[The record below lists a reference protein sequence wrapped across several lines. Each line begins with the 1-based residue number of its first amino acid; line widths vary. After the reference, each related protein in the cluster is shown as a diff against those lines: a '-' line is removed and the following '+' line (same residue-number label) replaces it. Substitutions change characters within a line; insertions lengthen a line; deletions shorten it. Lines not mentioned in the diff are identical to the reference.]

1 MFRISLL
8 DFSNIEQYSYYM
20 KKIFSYCIFLF
31 AFLFAL
37 TSCVHSTRYI
47 EKNYE
52 QNVQRLKNCAPY
64 TTESV
69 SIQKQ
74 NLVDEQ
80 RAQQIRSYFKANTA
94 LDLDALAASEK
105 STWEKSVE
113 LAVFIAKNIPH
124 DNQKTPVENRNAITL
139 WEYSRVT
146 PTGFNCRYHSILLSE
161 LLLSIGIKNSFVT
174 CLPYDK
180 NDGDCHVVNI
190 VWLPELSKWAMIDS
204 DMFEYVTN
212 DQGDLLSLQEM
223 RLYIQQNKPFTV
235 NVLPGFEDSWV
246 AEPSGQ
252 SYMQAYWA
260 KNLYW
265 FALYKVYAFD
275 LEYARN
281 SDGSRTF
288 RPEYIS
294 LMPPDYTNSH
304 SYYTN
309 NQKISNDAA
318 FWSE

>member
-1 MFRISLL
+1 
-8 DFSNIEQYSYYM
+8 M
-20 KKIFSYCIFLF
+20 KKILSYCLIFS
-31 AFLFAL
+31 AFLFML
-37 TSCVHSTRYI
+37 TSCVHTTKYV

-52 QNVQRLKNCAPY
+52 QNVQRLKSCAPY
-64 TTESV
+64 TTEPV
-69 SIQKQ
+69 SIRKQ

-80 RAQQIRSYFKANTA
+80 RAQQIRSYFKANTD
-94 LDLDALAASEK
+94 LDLDVLAASGK
-105 STWEKSVE
+105 PTWEKSVE
-113 LAVFIAKNIPH
+113 LAVFVAKNIPH
-124 DNQKTPVENRNAITL
+124 DNQKTLVEDRNAITL

-174 CLPYDK
+174 CLPYDED
-180 NDGDCHVVNI
+180 DGDCHVVNI
-190 VWLPELSKWAMIDS
+190 VWLPELNKWAMIDS
-204 DMFEYVTN
+204 DMVEYITN
-212 DQGDLLSLQEM
+212 NQGIPLSLQEM
-223 RLYIQQNKPFTV
+223 RLYIQQNKAFTV

-265 FALYKVYAFD
+265 FSLYKVYAFD

-281 SDGSRTF
+281 SDGTRSF
-288 RPEYIS
+288 SSEYIS
-294 LMPPDYTNSH
+294 LMPPDYSNSH
-304 SYYTN
+304 SHHTSS
-309 NQKISNDAA
+309 QRISNDAA